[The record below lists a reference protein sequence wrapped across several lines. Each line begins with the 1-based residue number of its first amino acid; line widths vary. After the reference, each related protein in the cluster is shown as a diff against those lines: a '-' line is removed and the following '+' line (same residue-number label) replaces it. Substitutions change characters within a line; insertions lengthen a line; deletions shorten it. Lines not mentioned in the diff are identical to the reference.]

1 MRTFQYAVP
10 MSTTT
15 TWWSYL
21 RGITNGASNVE
32 VARKVGFH
40 ESNMSKW
47 SKGSKPDFEFVVK
60 IAHAYRVNVL
70 EALVAA
76 GYLSEA
82 DANLREVKVGLSDLS
97 TADLARE
104 IAARLDDPE

>member
-1 MRTFQYAVP
+1 
-10 MSTTT
+10 MSTTN
-15 TWWSYL
+15 WWAYL
-21 RGITNGASNVE
+21 QTITNGASNVD

-47 SKGSKPDFEFVVK
+47 SRGGKPDVEFVVK
-60 IAHAYRVNVL
+60 IAHAYHVNVL

-76 GYLSEA
+76 GVITSAEA
-82 DANLREVKVGLSDLS
+82 QLREVKIGLADLT

-104 IAARLDDPE
+104 LAARLDNPE

>member
-1 MRTFQYAVP
+1 MRTIRYAVP

-15 TWWSYL
+15 WWDYL
-21 RGITNGASNVE
+21 QKITDGASNVE

-47 SKGSKPDFEFVVK
+47 SRGQKPDVEFVVK

-76 GYLSEA
+76 GVITSA
-82 DANLREVKVGLSDLS
+82 DAQLHEVKIGLDDLS

-104 IAARLDDPE
+104 LAARLDNGE

>member
-1 MRTFQYAVP
+1 

-15 TWWSYL
+15 WWRYL
-21 RGITNGASNVE
+21 QEITDGASNVE

-47 SKGSKPDFEFVVK
+47 NHGADPDVRFVVK
-60 IAHAYRVNVL
+60 IARAYRVNVL

-76 GYLSEA
+76 GVITAGEA
-82 DANLREVKVGLSDLS
+82 ELREVKVGLGDLS
-97 TADLARE
+97 TAALARE
-104 IAARLDDPE
+104 LAARLDNAE

>member
-1 MRTFQYAVP
+1 

-15 TWWSYL
+15 WWKYL
-21 RGITNGASNVE
+21 QEITGGASNVE

-47 SKGSKPDFEFVVK
+47 NRGANPDVEFVVK
-60 IAHAYRVNVL
+60 IARAYRVNVL

-76 GYLSEA
+76 GVITAPEA
-82 DANLREVKVGLSDLS
+82 QLREVKIGLDDLT
-97 TADLARE
+97 TAALARE
-104 IAARLDDPE
+104 LAARLDDAE